1 MPGTHLPNGIIGIIH
16 GTSALFPST
25 PLLSIAVDLLQSS
38 KLFFLGFFVSF
49 LTSSSCTFKDVFPAP
64 NSQSEV
70 CDAGQEPAGALS
82 TQGKGELHSLTGTHE
97 RPGRFLAQNLHCSPF
112 PSWRSSVGWGG
123 THRDGNEHPEALG
136 TRGLPQSQRCDSA
149 QPAHILLM
157 PNPPKPPFHPTSEHC
172 RHTEGHSDQLLLQL
186 H

>member
-1 MPGTHLPNGIIGIIH
+1 MV
-16 GTSALFPST
+16 FCF
-25 PLLSIAVDLLQSS
+25 V
-38 KLFFLGFFVSF
+38 FFFF
-49 LTSSSCTFKDVFPAP
+49 LTSSCCTFKDVFPAP

-136 TRGLPQSQRCDSA
+136 TRGLPQSQRCYSA
-149 QPAHILLM
+149 QAAGRVKCQLTSCPCQIPQSPHSI
-157 PNPPKPPFHPTSEHC
+157 PPLSTADTLRGTVTNSC
-172 RHTEGHSDQLLLQL
+172 SSYTEKI
-186 H
+186 